1 MMKVNAKFFASV
13 REITGKKEELVE
25 LKDGAT
31 VEDLLKILT
40 EKYGRKFKEYV
51 FDEKSNSPRDTLQF
65 LMDGRS
71 VTTMNGLRT
80 KLYEGCQFAIIP
92 PVGGG

>member
-1 MMKVNAKFFASV
+1 MKVNAKFFASV

-31 VEDLLKILT
+31 VEDLLKILV
-40 EKYGRKFKEYV
+40 EKYGKKFREYV
-51 FDEKSNSPRDTLQF
+51 FDEKTNSPRDSLQF

-71 VTTMNGLRT
+71 VTTMNGLKT
-80 KLYEGCQFAIIP
+80 KLYEGCQFAMIP

>member
-1 MMKVNAKFFASV
+1 MKVNAKFFASV
-13 REITGKKEELVE
+13 REITGKREELVE

-31 VEDLLKILT
+31 VEELLKILV
-40 EKYGRKFKEYV
+40 ERFGKKFREYV
-51 FDEKSNSPRDTLQF
+51 FDVKTNSPRNNLQF

-71 VTTMNGLRT
+71 VTTMNGLQT

>member
-1 MMKVNAKFFASV
+1 MKVNAKFFASV

-31 VEDLLKILT
+31 VEDLLKILM
-40 EKYGRKFKEYV
+40 EKYGKKFKEYV
-51 FDEKSNSPRDTLQF
+51 FDEKTDSPRNSLQF

-71 VTTMNGLRT
+71 VTTMNGSKTR
-80 KLYEGCQFAIIP
+80 LYEGCQFAIIP

>member
-1 MMKVNAKFFASV
+1 MKVNAKFFASV

-25 LKDGAT
+25 LKDDAT
-31 VEDLLKILT
+31 VGELLKILA
-40 EKYGRKFKEYV
+40 EKYGKKFKEYV
-51 FDEKSNSPRDTLQF
+51 FDEKTNSPRNSLQF

-71 VTTMNGLRT
+71 VTTMNGLQT

>member
-1 MMKVNAKFFASV
+1 MKVNAKFFASV

-31 VEDLLKILT
+31 VEDLLKILM
-40 EKYGRKFKEYV
+40 EKYGKKFKEYV
-51 FDEKSNSPRDTLQF
+51 FDEKTNSPRNSLQF

-71 VTTMNGLRT
+71 VTTMNGSKTR
-80 KLYEGCQFAIIP
+80 LYEGCQFAIIP

>member
-1 MMKVNAKFFASV
+1 MKVNAKFFASV

-31 VEDLLKILT
+31 VEDLLKILM
-40 EKYGRKFKEYV
+40 EKYGKKFKEYV
-51 FDEKSNSPRDTLQF
+51 FDEKTDSPRNSLQF

-71 VTTMNGLRT
+71 VTTMNGSQTR
-80 KLYEGCQFAIIP
+80 LYEGCQFAIIP